1 MHKKVANYERKSPES
16 GDSGDFW
23 WRLLDSNQWPHACED
38 SIGTSSAGFR
48 ENKAGLPR
56 DFLTHRYAFLRCFRP
71 GFSVRG
77 SRRGSKHDPR
87 FLFAAGRMPSYNK
100 VALSYNKATFLTEY
114 AELGKMRSGA
124 ARTAGGWSHLREEVV
139 DMPIT
144 ITLHIF
150 GYTVTIRIK
159 GENRHSAK

>member
-1 MHKKVANYERKSPES
+1 
-16 GDSGDFW
+16 
-23 WRLLDSNQWPHACED
+23 
-38 SIGTSSAGFR
+38 
-48 ENKAGLPR
+48 
-56 DFLTHRYAFLRCFRP
+56 
-71 GFSVRG
+71 
-77 SRRGSKHDPR
+77 
-87 FLFAAGRMPSYNK
+87 MPSYNK
-100 VALSYNKATFLTEY
+100 VALSYNKATFLTEH

-159 GENRHSAK
+159 GENRHPGVAAHKTGFEKQILWQLLDNGC

>member
-1 MHKKVANYERKSPES
+1 MP
-16 GDSGDFW
+16 
-23 WRLLDSNQWPHACED
+23 
-38 SIGTSSAGFR
+38 SAGFW

-56 DFLTHRYAFLRCFRP
+56 IFITRRYSPLHCFHS

-77 SRRGSKHDPR
+77 SRRGSKRKPR
-87 FLFAAGRMPSYNK
+87 FQFASDK
-100 VALSYNKATFLTEY
+100 ALSYNKAGFLTEY

-159 GENRHSAK
+159 GENRHPGR

>member
-1 MHKKVANYERKSPES
+1 MPCTLFQKTLA
-16 GDSGDFW
+16 
-23 WRLLDSNQWPHACED
+23 A
-38 SIGTSSAGFR
+38 
-48 ENKAGLPR
+48 LPR
-56 DFLTHRYAFLRCFRP
+56 DFLTRRCALFRCFRP

-77 SRRGSKHDPR
+77 SGRGSKRDPR
-87 FLFAAGRMPSYNK
+87 FLFAPDKAISYDKAG
-100 VALSYNKATFLTEY
+100 FLTEY
-114 AELGKMRSGA
+114 AELGKMQSGA
-124 ARTAGGWSHLREEVV
+124 ARTAGSWSHLREEVV

>member
-1 MHKKVANYERKSPES
+1 MISSPA
-16 GDSGDFW
+16 DT
-23 WRLLDSNQWPHACED
+23 L
-38 SIGTSSAGFR
+38 
-48 ENKAGLPR
+48 
-56 DFLTHRYAFLRCFRP
+56 
-71 GFSVRG
+71 FSVV
-77 SRRGSKHDPR
+77 SAPV
-87 FLFAAGRMPSYNK
+87 FLFVGQDVGQNASLVFCLRRARHSHAA
-100 VALSYNKATFLTEY
+100 LTEY

>member
-1 MHKKVANYERKSPES
+1 MPSAE
-16 GDSGDFW
+16 FW
-23 WRLLDSNQWPHACED
+23 
-38 SIGTSSAGFR
+38 
-48 ENKAGLPR
+48 ENKAGLPH
-56 DFLTHRYAFLRCFRP
+56 DFLTRRYAFLRCFRP

-77 SRRGSKHDPR
+77 SRRGSKRDPR

-159 GENRHSAK
+159 GENRHPGVAAHKTGFEKQILWQLLDNGC

>member
-1 MHKKVANYERKSPES
+1 MN
-16 GDSGDFW
+16 
-23 WRLLDSNQWPHACED
+23 
-38 SIGTSSAGFR
+38 SITR
-48 ENKAGLPR
+48 
-56 DFLTHRYAFLRCFRP
+56 RYAFLHCFRP
-71 GFSVRG
+71 VFSARG
-77 SRRGSKHDPR
+77 SQRGSKRKPR
-87 FLFAAGRMPSYNK
+87 FQFASDK
-100 VALSYNKATFLTEY
+100 ALSCSKAGFLTEY

-159 GENRHSAK
+159 GENRHPGVAAHKTGFEKQILWQLLDNGC

>member
-1 MHKKVANYERKSPES
+1 MNYERKSPES
-16 GDSGDFW
+16 SDSGDFW

-38 SIGTSSAGFR
+38 SIGTSCAGFR
-48 ENKAGLPR
+48 ENKADLPQGFIPR
-56 DFLTHRYAFLRCFRP
+56 RYALFRCFRP

-77 SRRGSKHDPR
+77 SRRGSKRKPR
-87 FLFAAGRMPSYNK
+87 FLLASDK
-100 VALSYNKATFLTEY
+100 ALSYGKAGFLTEC
-114 AELGKMRSGA
+114 AELGKMQSGA

>member
-1 MHKKVANYERKSPES
+1 MISSPAGALRS
-16 GDSGDFW
+16 VVSAPFF
-23 WRLLDSNQWPHACED
+23 LLVGHGVGQNAIPVFCLLWARALSC
-38 SIGTSSAGFR
+38 S
-48 ENKAGLPR
+48 KAG
-56 DFLTHRYAFLRCFRP
+56 
-71 GFSVRG
+71 
-77 SRRGSKHDPR
+77 
-87 FLFAAGRMPSYNK
+87 
-100 VALSYNKATFLTEY
+100 FLTEY
-114 AELGKMRSGA
+114 AKLGKMRSGA